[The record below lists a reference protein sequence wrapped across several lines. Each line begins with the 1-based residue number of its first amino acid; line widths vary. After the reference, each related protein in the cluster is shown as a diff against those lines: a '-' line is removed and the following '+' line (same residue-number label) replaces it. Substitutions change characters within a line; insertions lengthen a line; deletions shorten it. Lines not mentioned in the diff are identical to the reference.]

1 MSKVSLIAKL
11 PTKPGKRD
19 ELVSAFGPMMEAV
32 NAEAG
37 TELYI
42 LNLDNGDENVAW
54 VYELYADGDSMAL
67 HGGSDAMAALFGA
80 LGDLLDGAPELIMT
94 TPVAGKGL

>member
-54 VYELYADGDSMAL
+54 VFELYTDGDSMAL

-80 LGDLLDGAPELIMT
+80 IGDLLDGAPELIMT

>member
-19 ELVSAFGPMMEAV
+19 DLVTAFGPMLDAV
-32 NAEAG
+32 NDEAG
-37 TELYI
+37 TEVYI
-42 LNLDNGDENVAW
+42 LNLDNGDENVTW
-54 VYELYADGDSMAL
+54 VYELYSDTEAMGVHS
-67 HGGSDAMAALFGA
+67 GSDTMAALFGA
-80 LGDLLDGAPELIMT
+80 IGDLLDGAPELIMT